1 MVKDHL
7 GSGSL
12 LDQLK
17 FRNRI
22 IALIPAARSPRL
34 YDSLP
39 RGRAAVKRESTSSYK
54 VLDMRKRPC
63 ILVLSASL
71 RRRETSP
78 METALPTQS
87 QTSGKSPSGP
97 FRGFLADA
105 IRFWEPRR
113 LVYNFVLAAVV
124 MVWLVASWPHFRPAF
139 TLHSLLLLSILALLA
154 NVCYCAAYFVDIPM
168 QGLSVGDALRRLR
181 WGLWLT
187 GTAAFRQTPR
197 SSAPKVVNRDCS
209 RSTTRSLVSAF
220 HFLFSTFQF
229 LFLVS
234 IFIFPPACP

>member
-1 MVKDHL
+1 
-7 GSGSL
+7 
-12 LDQLK
+12 
-17 FRNRI
+17 
-22 IALIPAARSPRL
+22 
-34 YDSLP
+34 
-39 RGRAAVKRESTSSYK
+39 
-54 VLDMRKRPC
+54 
-63 ILVLSASL
+63 
-71 RRRETSP
+71 

-97 FRGFLADA
+97 FRGFLPDA

-139 TLHSLLLLSILALLA
+139 TLQSLLLLAILALLA

-187 GTAAFRQTPR
+187 GT
-197 SSAPKVVNRDCS
+197 
-209 RSTTRSLVSAF
+209 
-220 HFLFSTFQF
+220 LFA
-229 LFLVS
+229 V
-234 IFIFPPACP
+234 IFENYWIADEIYPFVR